1 MGIIGAPAIVDKR
14 IYRGSTVG
22 IHEAGAR
29 GAGLSVALLFGWATS
44 LMLYPWA
51 AAAQEPG
58 STGDPSDRSALPL
71 DITPEGVAE
80 LLRSGAPFQ
89 LVDVDRQ
96 REPVALPAEA
106 RIIYYSSTPASG
118 HARAAALRN
127 RSERA
132 SQSSQRLMG
141 TPVEWN
147 RLKLPLAE
155 PFDLNEP
162 IALSPQILAQ
172 ALRDGTDLLIVDVR
186 GNAKGPDA
194 VQPFADALALLP
206 NQVATHSATF
216 PKHAWVV
223 VVDDGGII
231 APQIARSL
239 NGDGLSL
246 VAYLQGGYV
255 AWQTSADRDIPPG
268 PHRPQP

>member
-1 MGIIGAPAIVDKR
+1 MGIIEAPAIVDKR

-29 GAGLSVALLFGWATS
+29 SVGLGVSLLIGWAVS

-51 AAAQEPG
+51 TAAQEPG
-58 STGDPSDRSALPL
+58 SAGDPSGRSALPL

-80 LLRSGAPFQ
+80 LLKSGAPFQ

-96 REPVALPAEA
+96 RDPVALPVEA
-106 RIIYYSSTPASG
+106 RIVYYSSTPASG

-127 RSERA
+127 RSERS

-141 TPVEWN
+141 TPVEWD

-172 ALRDGTDLLIVDVR
+172 ALRDGTDLLVVDVR
-186 GNAKGPDA
+186 GNANAPDA
-194 VQPFADALALLP
+194 VQPFAGALALLP
-206 NQVATHSATF
+206 DQVAAHSTTF
-216 PKHAWVV
+216 PKYAWVV

-231 APQIARSL
+231 APQLAKSL
-239 NGDGLSL
+239 NDDGMHL
-246 VAYLQGGYV
+246 VAYLQGGYA
-255 AWQTSADRDIPPG
+255 AWLASADRDIPPV
-268 PHRPQP
+268 PHRP